1 MLEEEERSLAGA
13 DGEVLLHFLAFLA
26 AERRIGHDHVNAV
39 FLLNVSQVFGER
51 VGVDDVGRF
60 DAVQDHI
67 HDGDDVGERLFLLAV
82 EGAGLQGREVSGG
95 QVAV

>member
-1 MLEEEERSLAGA
+1 VLEEEERSLAGA

-51 VGVDDVGRF
+51 VGVDDVRGF
-60 DAVQDHI
+60 DAMQDHV
-67 HDGDDVGERLFLLAV
+67 HDGNDVGEGLLFFPV
-82 EGAGLQGREVSGG
+82 EGALLKGLCLLCG
-95 QVAV
+95 